1 MSLANPRWGA
11 PRIHGELLKLGI
23 DIGETTVAKYMVR
36 PRRSSSQTW
45 KTLLKNHMHDL
56 VSADFFV
63 VPTATV
69 RFALCLSRALARSAA
84 ESYILLSLPIPLL
97 NGLHSSF
104 GTPFPGTRY
113 LDFYCTTATHATEK
127 SSIRQHVPWAKAPRS
142 PRWVSFD
149 TVTRSNCANH
159 FLSGALSWEKSPS
172 AHHCSKSL
180 SGFRDEFV
188 EMCCGLGRGRW
199 RCPSHRSAAVAAA
212 LIDETP
218 PPKGTP

>member
-11 PRIHGELLKLGI
+11 PRIDGELLKLGI

-36 PRRSSSQTW
+36 RSSSQTW
-45 KTLLKNHMHDL
+45 KTFLKNHMHDL
-56 VSADFFV
+56 VSADLFV
-63 VPTATV
+63 VPTATF

-149 TVTRSNCANH
+149 TVTRSNCANIFCPARFPGKNRRRH
-159 FLSGALSWEKSPS
+159 TIVPS
-172 AHHCSKSL
+172 RSL
-180 SGFRDEFV
+180 ASA
-188 EMCCGLGRGRW
+188 MSSL
-199 RCPSHRSAAVAAA
+199 RCVAGWGEADGGVRRTA
-212 LIDETP
+212 P
-218 PPKGTP
+218 QR